1 MNKLKMAFVV
11 MSILASWPIPVLAG
25 DAGSGG
31 SAPRSSQS
39 GFPRFI
45 WFFDGRD
52 DVRDF
57 PTNGFFPG
65 DFAAN
70 PAGAMIGAAGIF
82 GSTPTGPGFGYPPQ
96 ATVAP
101 GHGSADCMRRHRS
114 YHQVDGTF
122 YDRNGAR
129 RSC

>member
-1 MNKLKMAFVV
+1 MSKLKIAFVV
-11 MSILASWPIPVLAG
+11 MSIVASWPIPVLAQ
-25 DAGSGG
+25 DPGSGT
-31 SAPRSSQS
+31 SARRSSQS

-82 GSTPTGPGFGYPPQ
+82 GSNPTVPGYPPQ
-96 ATVAP
+96 AIIASP
-101 GHGSADCMRRHRS
+101 DCARRHRS
-114 YHQVDGTF
+114 YHRVDGTF
-122 YDRNGAR
+122 FDRNGAR

>member
-1 MNKLKMAFVV
+1 MSKLRMALVV
-11 MSILASWPIPVLAG
+11 MSILASWPIPVLAQ
-25 DAGSGG
+25 DPGSG
-31 SAPRSSQS
+31 SAPRSSQG

-82 GSTPTGPGFGYPPQ
+82 GSNPTGPGYGYPPQ
-96 ATVAP
+96 ATVASR
-101 GHGSADCMRRHRS
+101 HGSTDCTRRHRS

-122 YDRNGAR
+122 FDRNGAR
-129 RSC
+129 RAC